1 MCNLLTLIKPT
12 GDLMRRGFIILG
24 LGVVAAVV
32 SYYCFYLVGTTGPR
46 AWMQSRQP
54 ELVWLKQ
61 EFKLSEAEFE
71 RLSKLHEAYLPQCRE
86 RCRLIRQ
93 MNDRLGQLLAT
104 TSDLTPAI
112 ENALTERA
120 KMRSECQ
127 TAMLKHFFEV
137 SRAMPPEQ
145 GRRYLAWVQE
155 QTCLREQMMNHDEA
169 PRADTAG
176 HASN

>member
-1 MCNLLTLIKPT
+1 
-12 GDLMRRGFIILG
+12 MRRGFLILG
-24 LGVVAAVV
+24 LGVMAAVV
-32 SYYCFYLVGTTGPR
+32 SYYCIYRVGTTGLR
-46 AWMQSRQP
+46 TWQQSRQP
-54 ELVWLKQ
+54 ELLWLKQ
-61 EFKLSEAEFE
+61 EFKLSDAEFA
-71 RLSKLHEAYLPQCRE
+71 RVSQLHEVYLPQCRE

-93 MNDRLGQLLAT
+93 MNDKLGQLLAA
-104 TSDLTPAI
+104 TSDLTPAV
-112 ENALTERA
+112 ESALAERA

-137 SRAMPPEQ
+137 SRTMPPEQ

-169 PRADTAG
+169 PRAGTTG

>member
-1 MCNLLTLIKPT
+1 
-12 GDLMRRGFIILG
+12 MRRGFLILG
-24 LGVVAAVV
+24 LGVMAAVAAYFCV
-32 SYYCFYLVGTTGPR
+32 YLVGTTAPR
-46 AWMQSRQP
+46 TLLQSRQP

-61 EFKLSEAEFE
+61 EFKLSDSEFE

-127 TAMLKHFFEV
+127 AAMLKHFFEV
-137 SRAMPPEQ
+137 SRTMPPEQ

-155 QTCLREQMMNHDEA
+155 QTCLREQMMNHDEV
-169 PRADTAG
+169 PRTDTYSHAG
-176 HASN
+176 N

>member
-1 MCNLLTLIKPT
+1 
-12 GDLMRRGFIILG
+12 MRRGFLILG
-24 LGVVAAVV
+24 FGMMAAIA
-32 SYYCFYLVGTTGPR
+32 SYYCIYLAGTTGPR
-46 AWMQSRQP
+46 ALLQSRQP

-61 EFKLSEAEFE
+61 EFKLSAAEFE

-93 MNDRLGQLLAT
+93 MNSKLGELLAI
-104 TSDLTPAI
+104 TSDVTPEI
-112 ENALTERA
+112 ESVLTERA

-145 GRRYLAWVQE
+145 GRRYLSWVQE
-155 QTCLREQMMNHDEA
+155 QTCLREQMMNHDDVS
-169 PRADTAG
+169 RTDTYSRVG
-176 HASN
+176 N

>member
-1 MCNLLTLIKPT
+1 
-12 GDLMRRGFIILG
+12 MRRGFLILG
-24 LGVVAAVV
+24 LGMIAAIA
-32 SYYCFYLVGTTGPR
+32 SYYCIYLAGTTGPR
-46 AWMQSRQP
+46 TLLQSRQP
-54 ELVWLKQ
+54 ELAWLKQ
-61 EFKLSEAEFE
+61 EFKLSEAEFT
-71 RLSKLHEAYLPQCRE
+71 RLSQLHDAYLPQCRE

-145 GRRYLAWVQE
+145 GRRYLSWVQE
-155 QTCLREQMMNHDEA
+155 QTCLREQMMNHDDVS
-169 PRADTAG
+169 RTDTYSRVG
-176 HASN
+176 N